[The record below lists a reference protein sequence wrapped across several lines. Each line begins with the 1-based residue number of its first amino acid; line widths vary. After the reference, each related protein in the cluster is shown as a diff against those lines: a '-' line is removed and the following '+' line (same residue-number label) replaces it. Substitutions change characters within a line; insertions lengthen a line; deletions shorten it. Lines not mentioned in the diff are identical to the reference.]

1 MSTFQ
6 KIVIVGNAGM
16 DPDTK
21 TFENGGQITN
31 LSIATTEKWKD
42 KTTLEKKELTEW
54 HRVVFQNKLSE
65 IVSQYVKKGDK
76 ILVEGKLRT
85 RKWTDGNGVE
95 RYSTEV
101 VAREMT
107 MLGSPSGTNQGSA
120 VDQHQQNANAPQNGG
135 GDDYDDLPF

>member
-42 KTTLEKKELTEW
+42 KTTGEKKELTEW

-65 IVSQYVKKGDK
+65 IVAQYVKKGDK

-95 RYSTEV
+95 RYSTEII
-101 VAREMT
+101 AREMT
-107 MLGSPSGTNQGSA
+107 MLGSPSGTNNGSA
-120 VDQHQQNANAPQNGG
+120 VDQYSPATGSKSNYE
-135 GDDYDDLPF
+135 DEDDLPF